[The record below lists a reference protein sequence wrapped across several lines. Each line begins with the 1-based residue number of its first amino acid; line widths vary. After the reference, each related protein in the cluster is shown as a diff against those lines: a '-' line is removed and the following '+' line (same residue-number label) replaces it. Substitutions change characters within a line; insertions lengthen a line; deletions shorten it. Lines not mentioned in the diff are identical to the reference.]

1 MPSRKPVRDRDHG
14 VADQWDVVTV
24 PFPFTN
30 QPGSK
35 RRPALVLSNRKFNRR
50 GSTVMAM
57 ITTAG
62 HHPWIGDV
70 VLTDLK
76 SAGLNTSCLVRLKL
90 FTIDNRLVVKKTGR
104 LAMADQERVR
114 EQLQTYLAW

>member
-1 MPSRKPVRDRDHG
+1 
-14 VADQWDVVTV
+14 
-24 PFPFTN
+24 
-30 QPGSK
+30 
-35 RRPALVLSNRKFNRR
+35 
-50 GSTVMAM
+50 MAM